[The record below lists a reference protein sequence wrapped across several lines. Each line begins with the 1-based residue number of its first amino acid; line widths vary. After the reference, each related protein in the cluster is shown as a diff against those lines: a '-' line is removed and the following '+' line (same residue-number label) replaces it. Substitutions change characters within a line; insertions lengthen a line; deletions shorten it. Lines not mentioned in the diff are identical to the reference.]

1 VCAADR
7 LGARDR
13 ALGPGGDLSAPAP
26 LVIAHRAGNS
36 AQALAALVPGV
47 DVVEADVHLFHG
59 RLEVRH
65 AKSLW
70 PLPVLWE
77 RWYLLGRG
85 ASRPPLSELLPLI
98 PPGVRLMLD
107 LKGPDPRLPGAV
119 AAATAGFAAERG
131 LIVSGRVWRTI
142 DRMRAVDH
150 VRTLHSVGSPR
161 ELRAL
166 LRRRRGSIEGVS
178 IHQGLLTPGVVAAL
192 RERVDWVWSWPVD
205 DPGTAALLGAWGVTG
220 MISDAPERLIA

>member
-1 VCAADR
+1 M
-7 LGARDR
+7 
-13 ALGPGGDLSAPAP
+13 
-26 LVIAHRAGNS
+26 IAHRAANS
-36 AQALAALVPGV
+36 AAALAAVGPGV

-70 PLPVLWE
+70 PLPVFWE
-77 RWYLLGRG
+77 RWYLLERG
-85 ASRPPLSELLPLI
+85 APRPLLPELLPLI

-107 LKGPDPRLPGAV
+107 LKGPDPRLPAAV

-131 LIVSGRVWRTI
+131 LIVSGRVWRSI
-142 DRMRAVDH
+142 DHMRSVAD

-166 LRRRRGSIEGVS
+166 LRRRGSAAPEGVS
-178 IHQGLLTPGVVAAL
+178 IHQRLLSPGVVAAL
-192 RERVDWVWSWPVD
+192 RERAEWVWTWPVD
-205 DPGTAALLGAWGVTG
+205 DPVTASVLAAWGVTG
-220 MISDAPERLIA
+220 MISDAPDLLVR

>member
-1 VCAADR
+1 M
-7 LGARDR
+7 
-13 ALGPGGDLSAPAP
+13 
-26 LVIAHRAGNS
+26 IAHRAANS
-36 AQALAALVPGV
+36 AEALAAVGPGV

-65 AKSLW
+65 AKALW
-70 PLPVLWE
+70 PLPVFWE
-77 RWYLLGRG
+77 RWYLLERG
-85 ASRPPLSELLPLI
+85 APRPLLSDLLPLI
-98 PPGVRLMLD
+98 PPGVGLMVD

-142 DRMRAVDH
+142 DRMRAVEN

-166 LRRRRGSIEGVS
+166 LRRRRPEGLEGVS
-178 IHQGLLTPGVVAAL
+178 IHRRLLTPGVVAAL
-192 RERVDWVWSWPVD
+192 RERAEWVWTWPVD
-205 DPGTAALLGAWGVTG
+205 DPETAAVLGAWGVTG
-220 MISDAPERLIA
+220 MISDAPERLTR

>member
-1 VCAADR
+1 M
-7 LGARDR
+7 
-13 ALGPGGDLSAPAP
+13 
-26 LVIAHRAGNS
+26 IAHRAANS
-36 AQALAALVPGV
+36 AEALAAVGPGV

-65 AKSLW
+65 AKALW
-70 PLPVLWE
+70 PLPVFWE
-77 RWYLLGRG
+77 RWYLLERG
-85 ASRPPLSELLPLI
+85 TPRPLLSDLLPLI

-119 AAATAGFAAERG
+119 AEATEGFAAERG

-142 DRMRAVDH
+142 DRMRAVEN

-166 LRRRRGSIEGVS
+166 LRRRGARGPEGVS
-178 IHQGLLTPGVVAAL
+178 IHQRLLSPAVVTAL
-192 RERVDWVWSWPVD
+192 RERAEWVWTWPVD
-205 DPGTAALLGAWGVTG
+205 DPAVAAVLGAWGVTG
-220 MISDAPERLIA
+220 MISDAPARLAG